1 MTAVATRPARAAGW
15 RQVSLGAALTL
26 GDPDWARATAAAATP
41 FQWAEWYRA
50 WYAVASP
57 ADRSSA
63 LVLARSD
70 DEGNVVGMVPLAH
83 RVRRVG
89 PGMLSV
95 LTWPSEDFG
104 CPDHLDLPLAH
115 DREVDGAIEQLTD
128 MDWDLLVL
136 GNLAE
141 GAPRALRLAAALGDR
156 GYHVDVRRAEP
167 CPRLSLPGSWDEYL
181 ATQSATRRQTIR
193 RKERKL
199 EKKYQVTVRHH
210 DANSFDDGWRILC
223 ALHSDRWSG
232 TSAFSQPVAV
242 MHREFARGLAAR
254 GNLWLTTLELD
265 GVPAAA
271 WYGFTGGESV
281 YFYQS
286 GRSLQFEGDSVG
298 QVLMGKMIQ
307 RAIAEGF
314 REFDFLRGDEPYK
327 ADWTR
332 DRRTTW
338 ELVVA
343 RPGRRGLWPRACRAA
358 AVARRRERARIKR
371 LLAALGVIA

>member
-1 MTAVATRPARAAGW
+1 MTAVATRLASAAGW
-15 RQVSLGAALTL
+15 HQVSFGTALTL
-26 GDPDWARATAAAATP
+26 GDREWARATGWVATP
-41 FQWAEWYRA
+41 FQSVEWYRA
-50 WYAVASP
+50 WNAVARP

-63 LVLARSD
+63 FVLARSD
-70 DEGNVVGMVPLAH
+70 DEGTVVAMVPLARRLH
-83 RVRRVG
+83 RVG
-89 PGMLSV
+89 PGKLTV

-104 CPDHLDLPLAH
+104 CPDHLDLPLAS
-115 DREVDGAIEQLTD
+115 DREVDCAVEQLTHL
-128 MDWDLLVL
+128 DWDLLVL

-141 GAPRALRLAAALGDR
+141 GAPRALRLAAALRDR
-156 GYHVDVRRAEP
+156 GYHVDVQPVEP
-167 CPRLSLPGSWDEYL
+167 CPRLSLPESWDEYL
-181 ATQSATRRQTIR
+181 AAQSATRRQTIR

-199 EKKYQVTVRHH
+199 EKKYHVAVKHH
-210 DANSFDDGWRILC
+210 DADGFDDGWQTLC

-232 TSAFSQPVAV
+232 TSAFSEPVAV

-254 GNLWLTTLELD
+254 GRLWLTTLELD

-271 WYGFTGGESV
+271 WYGFTSRESV

-298 QVLMGKMIQ
+298 QVLMGKMIH
-307 RAIAEGF
+307 RAIEAGF

-338 ELVVA
+338 ELVAA
-343 RPGRRGLWPRACRAA
+343 RPGRSGLWPRACRAA
-358 AVARRRERARIKR
+358 SVARRRELARIKR
-371 LLAALGVIA
+371 LLAALGMTA